1 MVLADS
7 SISTIHVPN
16 LLAKSQAEFD
26 AGPLNEVV
34 FALPVPMRAIFY
46 LQMVNRW
53 LTVAEGGLQLYLF
66 DLERVKSQ
74 PEKVMQRVAL
84 SLGEQL
90 ITSVLEVV
98 ALSCICVV
106 AGN

>member
-1 MVLADS
+1 MGIVLADS
-7 SISTIHVPN
+7 TISTVHVPN
-16 LLAKSQAEFD
+16 LLAKLQPEFD
-26 AGPLNEVV
+26 SGPLNEVV
-34 FALPVPMRAIFY
+34 FPLPVPMKAVFY

-84 SLGEQL
+84 NVG
-90 ITSVLEVV
+90 
-98 ALSCICVV
+98 
-106 AGN
+106 

>member
-53 LTVAEGGLQLYLF
+53 LTVA
-66 DLERVKSQ
+66 
-74 PEKVMQRVAL
+74 
-84 SLGEQL
+84 
-90 ITSVLEVV
+90 
-98 ALSCICVV
+98 
-106 AGN
+106 